1 MTLLQRGLAWLCLA
15 LLTMAQVWAAPLNPY
30 ILRAVQSMP
39 TGGGYASDRAAEV
52 RLARSGIVWQQRC
65 QQLVVAPRAASPS
78 FCSAACYMALLRAL
92 SFWETE
98 QGSRVFSA
106 KVWES
111 LRVEESHPDGYL
123 SWGRFNSNGPG
134 CAKWVYD
141 LRAGINFTDPK
152 SALPGDF
159 LKIFFSPQIGA
170 QERGHLVVFLGL
182 EQLRGQSHIRFW
194 SANKP
199 GGYGIRTLPLSSIHH
214 MIFTRVTHP
223 ERIALAPSLPVHD
236 PWLVAMLTHD
246 FSFPEICQRCGIGRG
261 R

>member
-1 MTLLQRGLAWLCLA
+1 MTLPQRGLAWLCLA
-15 LLTMAQVWAAPLNPY
+15 LLTLAQVWAAPLNPY

-52 RLARSGIVWQQRC
+52 RLARSGIVWQKRS

-92 SFWETE
+92 GSWETE
-98 QGSRVFSA
+98 QGRRVFSA
-106 KVWES
+106 QVWES
-111 LRVEESHPDGYL
+111 LRVEETHPDGSL

-182 EQLRGQSHIRFW
+182 EQLRGQPHIRFW

-199 GGYGIRTLPLSSIHH
+199 GGYGIRTLPLSSIYH

-223 ERIALAPSLPVHD
+223 KRIALAPSLPAHD
-236 PWLVAMLTHD
+236 PWLAAMLTHD
-246 FSFPEICQRCGIGRG
+246 FSFPEICQRCGIGRD